1 MKKELLILDDDTSVL
16 ESLAALLEELDYAP
30 IKCSDPHAAIDIVRK
45 QLPEVVITDL
55 KMPGLDGLEVL
66 QRIKAINPD
75 IQVILITGYGSVED
89 AVSAMR
95 YGAYDF
101 ISKPFNMP
109 VIEAVVRRAFE
120 KTSLLT
126 ENFKL
131 KKSLQK
137 ARIPAFTDG
146 KSPAFRELLESSSL
160 AAGSEATIL
169 ILGESGTGKEVLAHY
184 IAAYSKRAD
193 KPLVTVNCAA
203 IPENLIE
210 SELFGHKRGAFTGAY
225 QDKRGRFQEAHSG
238 TIFLDEIGELP
249 LALQA
254 KMLRVLQ
261 EGEVTP
267 VGGSPEKVDVRVIAA
282 TNRDLRKM
290 VASGQFREDLF
301 YRLNVI
307 PLLLPPLRDRMEDLT
322 MYVSYFIAKYC
333 KKNRKQPLALS
344 PEALQLLEGYSWP
357 GNIRELENA
366 IERAVI
372 LTTGPEITPKVLPPE
387 ICGGDDSAPRLQFRP
402 GTKLEDIELQ
412 VIQQVLKRNHGDRA
426 KSAEELG
433 IGVRTI
439 YRKLNEIEARKRGD
453 SGEAPSGGEHV
464 EGTPGPASPN

>member
-16 ESLAALLEELDYAP
+16 ESLVALLEELDYAP
-30 IKCSDPHAAIDIVRK
+30 IKCNDPHAAIDIVRK

-66 QRIKAINPD
+66 QRIKSINPD

-137 ARIPAFTDG
+137 ARIPAFTEG

-160 AAGSEATIL
+160 AANSDATIL

-184 IAAYSKRAD
+184 ITAYSKRAD

-210 SELFGHKRGAFTGAY
+210 SELFGHKKGSFTSAY
-225 QDKRGRFQEAHSG
+225 QNKNGRFQEAHTG
-238 TIFLDEIGELP
+238 TIFLDEVGELP

-254 KMLRVLQ
+254 KLLRVLQ

-267 VGGSPEKVDVRVIAA
+267 VGGPPEKVDVRIIAA
-282 TNRDLRKM
+282 TNRNLRKM
-290 VASGQFREDLF
+290 VSAGRFREDLF

-307 PLLLPPLRDRMEDLT
+307 PLFLPPLRERMEDLP
-322 MYVSYFIAKYC
+322 MYISYFIAKYC
-333 KKNRKQPLALS
+333 RKNRKEPLALS
-344 PEALQLLEGYSWP
+344 PEALHILECYSWP

-372 LTTGPEITPKVLPPE
+372 LTTGPEITAKVLPPE
-387 ICGGDDSAPRLQFRP
+387 IRSGDDAAPAVQFRP
-402 GTKLEDIELQ
+402 GMKLDDIELI
-412 VIQQVLKRNHGDRA
+412 VIQKVLERNRGDRA

-453 SGEAPSGGEHV
+453 SGEFPSE
-464 EGTPGPASPN
+464 EEYDEDTPNYPSPS